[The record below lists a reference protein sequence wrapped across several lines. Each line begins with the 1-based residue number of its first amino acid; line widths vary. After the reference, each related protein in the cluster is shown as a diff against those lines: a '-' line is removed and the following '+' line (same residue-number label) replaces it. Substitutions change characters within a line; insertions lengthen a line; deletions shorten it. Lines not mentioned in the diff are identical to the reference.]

1 MKMNK
6 ILVPI
11 ATLVLFGIQAP
22 VLAGSPAEM
31 AETCIDCHDVEE
43 FEGMDAAM
51 IVSKSAE
58 GSANSK
64 MMAKAT
70 ADISAADL
78 QKIAEYLAES
88 ANP

>member
-1 MKMNK
+1 MKKM
-6 ILVPI
+6 IVPI
-11 ATLVLFGIQAP
+11 ATLILFGIQAP

-43 FEGMDAAM
+43 FEGMDAAT

-58 GSANSK
+58 GNANSK

-78 QKIAEYLAES
+78 QTIAEYLAES